1 MHCFSALGVDQLDQM
16 KYLNKKFVAM
26 GDLEYTPHP
35 QATLLGEEEEDNTRE
50 IQELSLKVPT
60 SRGSES
66 PISTP
71 LVGISYL
78 TVQLS
83 QRPHT
88 LLSTCPASVDNSLIT
103 ERGEVPDPIM
113 VLLQYVPRL
122 QGEKERV

>member
-1 MHCFSALGVDQLDQM
+1 
-16 KYLNKKFVAM
+16 M

-50 IQELSLKVPT
+50 IQELTLKVPT

-83 QRPHT
+83 QRLHT